1 MFHQS
6 QRFNSEL
13 YIDRH
18 MHNKHADHLLVRC
31 DLKSEIETAISVEKL
46 KLVLFMLFNA
56 RIMEQHLVLGTYAIF
71 LAATLLP
78 RVVRTVRII
87 IERAAVSV
95 P

>member
-1 MFHQS
+1 MLNQS

-31 DLKSEIETAISVEKL
+31 DLKSEIYSAIFVQEL
-46 KLVLFMLFNA
+46 KLTLFMLFND

-71 LAATLLP
+71 LAATLPP
-78 RVVRTVRII
+78 RVVRTVLIF